1 MRRIFLDVL
10 SLLLLQDVYQAEVT
24 VLNYGHKKP
33 RPHTD
38 SLPITEVSAMD
49 QNIQLKYN
57 GLNSTFCQMQHF
69 LFFSI
74 FLYILHIDVTT
85 I

>member
-1 MRRIFLDVL
+1 MRRIFLD
-10 SLLLLQDVYQAEVT
+10 LLLLSLWHGVYQAEVT

-33 RPHTD
+33 HPHTD

-57 GLNSTFCQMQHF
+57 GLNSTFYQMQHF
-69 LFFSI
+69 LFLGI
-74 FLYILHIDVTT
+74 FCVSFTFDMTT